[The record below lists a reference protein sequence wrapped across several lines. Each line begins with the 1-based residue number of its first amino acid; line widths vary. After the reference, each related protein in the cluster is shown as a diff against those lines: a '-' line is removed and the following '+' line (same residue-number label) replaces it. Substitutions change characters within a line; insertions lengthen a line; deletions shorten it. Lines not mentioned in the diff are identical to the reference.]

1 MSIGTILVL
10 RLCCAWCMQREEVFQ
25 LFLFASMQIAASS
38 ASPSRYSNLQLRFGL
53 SGHGPKNYVPTGF
66 AFVVLRPYSAFLPT
80 VLTTVTVF
88 TVFGVTI
95 LPSISSCSKFVV
107 SQLLK

>member
-53 SGHGPKNYVPTGF
+53 SGHGPKNYVPAGF

-88 TVFGVTI
+88 IVTI